1 MVDSPVR
8 KPWQTWNIC
17 RSVESYMWETCIFLI
32 QHGQL
37 HSCLFRF
44 DQKKVKP
51 EVQICD
57 RRANEYRVP
66 YRLGGRWIGRKSG
79 CRCSLERIS
88 KFYPYRHI
96 KTKLKIK
103 INIHLNDFWHQICQK
118 RRIIVWKWQM

>member
-1 MVDSPVR
+1 MANVEYLSICWELLVR
-8 KPWQTWNIC
+8 NLHI
-17 RSVESYMWETCIFLI
+17 SYPAWITTLLPFQIW
-32 QHGQL
+32 
-37 HSCLFRF
+37 S
-44 DQKKVKP
+44 KKVEP

-96 KTKLKIK
+96 KTKLRIK
-103 INIHLNDFWHQICQK
+103 INIHLSDFWHRICQK
-118 RRIIVWKWQM
+118 RRIIVWKWQMKNL